1 MLTAI
6 LIYCAAT
13 AAILLGVGFYAEWQE
28 LHPKASGQRQGEGCQ
43 NK

>member
-28 LHPKASGQRQGEGCQ
+28 LHPKAGAPHMGRRLP
-43 NK
+43 K